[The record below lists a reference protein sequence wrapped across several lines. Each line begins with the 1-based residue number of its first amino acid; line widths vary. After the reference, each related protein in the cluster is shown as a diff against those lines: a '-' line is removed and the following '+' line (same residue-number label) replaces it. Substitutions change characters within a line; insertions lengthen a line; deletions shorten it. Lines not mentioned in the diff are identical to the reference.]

1 VKKDENRFTIRFNT
15 VDPRQKLTRDVLAAV
30 GRRKASFL
38 TDVVCDY
45 LARYGG
51 GSTADNSSLAAVL
64 PSFPIPSHIQAPNN
78 NTTELRIPKNE
89 HPDYD
94 PKLTADVEVVTGTLA
109 NDLIAESLFD
119 DDTRE
124 AVLDA
129 LSMFKM

>member
-1 VKKDENRFTIRFNT
+1 VKKDEDRFTIRFNT

-38 TDVVCDY
+38 TDVICDY

-51 GSTADNSSLAAVL
+51 DSTADNSSLAAVL
-64 PSFPIPSHIQAPNN
+64 PSFPIPSHFQAPNN
-78 NTTELRIPKNE
+78 ITDEFRIPKNE
-89 HPDYD
+89 QPNYES
-94 PKLTADVEVVTGTLA
+94 KLTADIDLITETGA
-109 NDLIAESLFD
+109 NDSVEESPFD